1 MYTYHSQ
8 TTAVVNLYPFA
19 FCVCRLLKGDDLS
32 KSSNV
37 FSYGMILW
45 EIVAQELPFS
55 NVPAVA
61 VASEIISGK
70 VFYPWQ

>member
-1 MYTYHSQ
+1 MYTQLFKLRH
-8 TTAVVNLYPFA
+8 
-19 FCVCRLLKGDDLS
+19 
-32 KSSNV
+32 V